1 MNAEY
6 RRLEDEAREVDQQ
19 VRKIAETRI
28 VTSPAE
34 HAQVEQQLS
43 ELHTKL
49 RSLRH
54 GMLLIRSVNSRKLR
68 KCEGRFV
75 KGLPQKFHSQGGRNK
90 TVELPGG
97 VTVTLHIRYY
107 HRSKCPEKAAKKS
120 RRGLYPML
128 MLLGISE
135 GFTPAVRSRMAKA
148 AALLGSFE
156 EAVDMLAGEGIRV
169 SVNRLR
175 KVTAGMGLM
184 LSRLTSQGALKA
196 TGNADGRRIVV
207 TTDGGRVR
215 LRERRRGKTKKG
227 RKRFAAKWRE
237 PRLFMIY
244 AVDDEGRLA
253 DDFPPIIDGTL
264 GSCDELFALMLASL
278 QGLDIT
284 SARRVLFVADGAS
297 WIWRRVPGLLKALG
311 LTDEKVQQLID
322 FWHAVEY
329 LGKIAD
335 SKSLSGAKKKR
346 WLTTQKKR
354 LLRGEIGSVV
364 EELRSLLGSRRTKDQ
379 RTWLNY
385 FIKHGLTHR
394 RMDYS
399 LSRTHHMPIG
409 SGAIESAV
417 RRVINLRVKSN
428 AVYWLRENAE
438 TMIRLRAWLKAGRAE
453 ELFRQTTCVTPQL
466 AL

>member
-6 RRLEDEAREVDQQ
+6 KRLESESREVDRQIQ
-19 VRKIAETRI
+19 EFSKTLICTA
-28 VTSPAE
+28 AE
-34 HAQVEQQLS
+34 HSRLERTLS
-43 ELHTKL
+43 ELHIKL

-54 GMLLIRSVNSRKLR
+54 AMLLIRSVNSDNMRKAER
-68 KCEGRFV
+68 KFV
-75 KGLPQKFHSQGGRNK
+75 AALPRKFHSQGTRRK

-97 VTVTLHIRYY
+97 VSVTLNITYY
-107 HRSKCPEKAAKKS
+107 HRSKSPENVRRKG
-120 RRGLYPML
+120 RRGLYPAL

-135 GFTPAVRSRMAKA
+135 GFTPAARSRMAQS

-156 EAVDMLAGEGIRV
+156 EAAEMLAGEGLAV

-175 KVTAGMGLM
+175 KVTAGMGEM
-184 LSRLTSQGALKA
+184 LSRLTSRRALTA
-196 TGNADGRRIVV
+196 AGNAAGRRIVV

-253 DDFPPIIDGTL
+253 NDFAPIIDGTL
-264 GSCDELFALMLASL
+264 GSCDALFAMMLACL
-278 QGLDIT
+278 QGLSIG
-284 SARRVLFVADGAS
+284 SAERVLFVADGAS
-297 WIWRRVPGLLKALG
+297 WIWRRVPGLLKSLG
-311 LTDEKVQQLID
+311 LQDDQVQQLID

-335 SKSLSGAKKKR
+335 SKSLSGAKKKH

-354 LLRGEIGSVV
+354 LKRGEIGSVV
-364 EELRSLLGSRRTKDQ
+364 NELRSLLGNHRTKDQ

-385 FIKHGLTHR
+385 FVKHGLTHR
-394 RMDYS
+394 RMDYALARS
-399 LSRTHHMPIG
+399 HNLPIG

-428 AVYWLRENAE
+428 GVYWLRENAE
-438 TMIRLRAWLKAGRAE
+438 TMIRIRSWLKAGRSE
-453 ELFRQTTCVTPQL
+453 ELFHQTTCITPQL
-466 AL
+466 AT

>member
-6 RRLEDEAREVDQQ
+6 TRLEAEAREVDRQIQ
-19 VRKIAETRI
+19 ELTETGV
-28 VTSPAE
+28 VTSSGE
-34 HAQVEQQLS
+34 HAQVERQLA

-54 GMLLIRSVNSRKLR
+54 GMLLIRSVNCRKLR
-68 KCEGRFV
+68 ERERSFV
-75 KGLPQKFHSQGGRNK
+75 KALPQKFHSQGVRNK
-90 TVELPGG
+90 TLELPGG
-97 VTVTLHIRYY
+97 VSVTLHITYY
-107 HRSKCPEKAAKKS
+107 HRSADPAKARQKS

-128 MLLGISE
+128 LLLGISE
-135 GFTPAVRSRMAKA
+135 GFTPAVRSRMVKA
-148 AALLGSFE
+148 TALLGSFE
-156 EAVDMLAGEGIRV
+156 EAAEILAGEGIRI

-175 KVTAGMGLM
+175 KVTAGIGRM
-184 LSRLTSQGALKA
+184 LSRLTSQATLKA
-196 TGNADGRRIVV
+196 AGNAAGRRIVV

-253 DDFPPIIDGTL
+253 DDFAPIIDGTL
-264 GSCDELFALMLASL
+264 GSCDELFAMMLAYL
-278 QGLDIT
+278 QGLNIT
-284 SARRVLFVADGAS
+284 SAERVLFVADGAS
-297 WIWRRVPGLLKALG
+297 WIWNRVPSLLKSLG

-322 FWHAVEY
+322 FWHAVQY

-399 LSRTHHMPIG
+399 LSRTHNMPIG
-409 SGAIESAV
+409 SGAIESAI

-428 AVYWLRENAE
+428 GIYWLRENAE
-438 TMIRLRAWLKAGRAE
+438 TMIRLRAWIKAGRAE
-453 ELFRQTTCVTPQL
+453 ELFQQTTCVTPAL